1 MWDYLTGNSYN
12 PLWVNLLGMEF
23 RCRLGTTSG
32 EIIEGVY
39 VAQDE
44 AALRRELED
53 KGLHVLSLR
62 PRLGIAGLSF
72 GTKTR
77 KIARHEFLVF
87 NQELATLLKAG
98 MPLVQSL
105 DILRAR
111 MSNPAFKSV
120 LDDVYE
126 KVRGGTAL
134 SDAFIA
140 HGDLFPSVYT
150 ASLMAGE
157 RSGNLDAVLRRF
169 VAYTKTIDT
178 VRSKTISA
186 MIYPVIL
193 ILLAAVLVGIIVIK
207 VVPTFA
213 EFYSSFDAE
222 LPLSTRVIVGIS
234 DVVRAQ
240 FYLILAVLAGAG
252 LAFYAWIK
260 QPGRGAQF
268 DRILLKLPLVGPSV
282 HKFTTSQ
289 MARTLA
295 TLLGGGIPLVNALE
309 IASRSTGNRYMG
321 KELELVAVRVRE
333 GQGFATTM
341 LERKTVPDVAIKMIE
356 VGESTGAL
364 TEMLN
369 SLAEFYDEEIDTEV
383 ARFVTL
389 VEPAML
395 VFMGVVIAGI
405 VLALYLPLFQ
415 LTSVIGNR

>member
-1 MWDYLTGNSYN
+1 
-12 PLWVNLLGMEF
+12 MEF

-39 VAQDE
+39 IAQDE

-53 KGLHVLSLR
+53 KGLHVLSLK
-62 PRLGIAGLSF
+62 PRLGFAGLSF
-72 GTKTR
+72 GGKTR

-105 DILRAR
+105 DILRTR
-111 MSNPAFKSV
+111 MSNPVFKSV
-120 LDDVYE
+120 LDDVHE

-169 VAYTKTIDT
+169 VAYSKTVDT

-186 MIYPVIL
+186 MIYPL
-193 ILLAAVLVGIIVIK
+193 ILVALAIVLVSIIVIK

-213 EFYSSFDAE
+213 DFYGSFEAD
-222 LPLSTRVIVGIS
+222 LPLSTQVIVAIS
-234 DVVRAQ
+234 DFVRAQ
-240 FYLILAVLAGAG
+240 FVLIVVALAGSIA
-252 LAFYAWIK
+252 ACSAWLR

-268 DRILLKLPLVGPSV
+268 DRIILRLPAIGASF
-282 HKFTTSQ
+282 HKFSTSQ
-289 MARTLA
+289 LARTLA
-295 TLLGGGIPLVNALE
+295 TLLSGGIPLVNALE
-309 IASRSTGNRYMG
+309 IAARSTGNRHMG
-321 KELELVAVRVRE
+321 RELEVVAVRVRE
-333 GQGFATTM
+333 GQGFAATL
-341 LERKTVPDVAIKMIE
+341 LERRTVPDVAIKMIE

-369 SLAEFYDEEIDTEV
+369 SLADFYDEEIDTEV

-389 VEPAML
+389 IEPAML

-415 LTSVIGNR
+415 LTSVMNR

>member
-1 MWDYLTGNSYN
+1 
-12 PLWVNLLGMEF
+12 MEF

-32 EIIEGVY
+32 EIIEGIY
-39 VAQDE
+39 IAQSE

-53 KGLHVLSLR
+53 KGLHVLSLK
-62 PRLGIAGLSF
+62 PRMGFGGISIGGQS
-72 GTKTR
+72 R
-77 KIARHEFLVF
+77 KITRHEFLVF

-105 DILRAR
+105 DILRSR
-111 MSNPAFKSV
+111 LSNPVFKSV
-120 LDDVYE
+120 LDDVHE

-134 SDAFIA
+134 SDAFSA

-169 VAYTKTIDT
+169 VAYSKTIDT

-193 ILLAAVLVGIIVIK
+193 IALAVVLVGIIVIK

-213 EFYSSFDAE
+213 EFYASFNAE
-222 LPLSTRVIVGIS
+222 LPLSTRMILAVS
-234 DVVRAQ
+234 DFIRAQ
-240 FYLILAVLAGAG
+240 FWLIGIVVVGGAVS
-252 LAFYAWIK
+252 FYAWLK

-268 DRILLKLPLVGPSV
+268 DRLMLKLPIIGASF
-282 HKFTTSQ
+282 HKFSTSQ
-289 MARTLA
+289 LARTLA
-295 TLLGGGIPLVNALE
+295 TLLSGGIPLVNALE
-309 IASRSTGNRYMG
+309 IAARSTGNRYMG
-321 KELELVAVRVRE
+321 KELEIVAVRVRE
-333 GQGFATTM
+333 GQGFANTL
-341 LERKTVPDVAIKMIE
+341 LERQTVPDVAIKMIE

-369 SLAEFYDEEIDTEV
+369 SLADFYDEEIETEV

-389 VEPAML
+389 IEPAML

-415 LTSVIGNR
+415 LTTVIGNT